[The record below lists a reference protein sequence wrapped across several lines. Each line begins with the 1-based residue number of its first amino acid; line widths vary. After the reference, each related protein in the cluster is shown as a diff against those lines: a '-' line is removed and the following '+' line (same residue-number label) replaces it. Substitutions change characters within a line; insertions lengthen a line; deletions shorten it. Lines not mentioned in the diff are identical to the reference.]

1 LKKKFVIIGLGD
13 LGSTI
18 AARLGQSGAEVMAI
32 DVDQD
37 AIEDIKDQVTS
48 AVRADSTDEKALMSL
63 GIDESVDAAI
73 VAIGP
78 DKFEN
83 TVLTS
88 VILLQLKVKK
98 VVARASS
105 VLQDT
110 ILKKLGVHQ
119 VLIPEH
125 QIARQF
131 VNLVTSRDVLDT
143 VVLGED
149 YNIVHMRTPR
159 AFVGKSLQELDLR
172 IRYNVNLV
180 TIKREV
186 TTVSGDKKETKETIY
201 GVPTASTILEANDI
215 MVVFGRDKDI
225 RKIVD

>member
-1 LKKKFVIIGLGD
+1 MKKKFVIIGLGD
-13 LGSTI
+13 LGSSI
-18 AARLGQSGAEVMAI
+18 AGKLGQSGAEVMAI

-37 AIEDIKDQVTS
+37 AIEDIKDLVTT
-48 AVRADSTDEKALMSL
+48 AVRADSTDEKALISL
-63 GIDESVDAAI
+63 GMDESVDAAI

-88 VILLQLKVKK
+88 VLLLQLKVKK

-105 VLQDT
+105 ALQDR
-110 ILKKLGVHQ
+110 ILKTLGVHQ
-119 VLIPEH
+119 VLIPE
-125 QIARQF
+125 QLIARQF
-131 VNLVTSRDVLDT
+131 VNLVTSKDVLDT

-149 YNIVHMRTPR
+149 YNIVHIRTPR

-186 TTVSGDKKETKETIY
+186 TTVSGDIKETKETIY
-201 GVPTASTILEANDI
+201 GVPTASTILEANDV